1 MLAID
6 RLAYRSK
13 DGRNPERADTIKAH
27 ARVSNI
33 ESLTQLSQIDVVAFI
48 EKLQQVYAQVNY
60 LQELMVVKAFS
71 NSIEISKAINFM
83 GQLSELHEVFCS
95 RARHFAQD

>member
-6 RLAYRSK
+6 RLAYRSR
-13 DGRNPERADTIKAH
+13 DGRNPERADIIKAH

-48 EKLQQVYAQVNY
+48 EKL
-60 LQELMVVKAFS
+60 
-71 NSIEISKAINFM
+71 
-83 GQLSELHEVFCS
+83 
-95 RARHFAQD
+95 R